1 MMEVV
6 GLCFVS
12 DTHKV
17 GPDSFLSCHFLVWC
31 ATDTLVTFKVLFC
44 RFLCNL
50 IDMVWTSTISVQ
62 EPKYAA
68 EFNFLVHFYGRK
80 KFVTENNV
88 CSYPVRTLPG
98 I

>member
-1 MMEVV
+1 MMKVV
-6 GLCFVS
+6 VLYFVS

-17 GPDSFLSCHFLVWC
+17 GPDSFLSCQFWFGVQLTHWLPSRC
-31 ATDTLVTFKVLFC
+31 TFW

-50 IDMVWTSTISVQ
+50 IYMVWMSTINVQ

-88 CSYPVRTLPG
+88 CSYPIRTLPG

>member
-1 MMEVV
+1 MSV
-6 GLCFVS
+6 
-12 DTHKV
+12 
-17 GPDSFLSCHFLVWC
+17 LVWC
-31 ATDTLVTFKVLFC
+31 ATDTLVTFKVLFG

-50 IDMVWTSTISVQ
+50 IDMVWTSMISVQ

-88 CSYPVRTLPG
+88 CSYPIRTLPG

>member
-6 GLCFVS
+6 VLYFVS
-12 DTHKV
+12 GTHKV
-17 GPDSFLSCHFLVWC
+17 GPDSFLSCQFWFGVQLTHWLPSRC
-31 ATDTLVTFKVLFC
+31 YSGY
-44 RFLCNL
+44 LCIF
-50 IDMVWTSTISVQ
+50 IDMVWTSMINVQ

-88 CSYPVRTLPG
+88 CSYPIRTLPG